1 MSLTPQEEAD
11 LCKRFAADR
20 AVLDGRIPQDHKDLE
35 EFCRKAVE
43 VIAILEKET
52 DRARRVQDSEIASVH
67 NLAAVLLQDLEEMQ
81 ARVDTSRR
89 DLTVFIRSL
98 SDKEVA

>member
-11 LCKRFAADR
+11 LVKRFAADR

-43 VIAILEKET
+43 VIALLEKE
-52 DRARRVQDSEIASVH
+52 
-67 NLAAVLLQDLEEMQ
+67 
-81 ARVDTSRR
+81 
-89 DLTVFIRSL
+89 
-98 SDKEVA
+98 VA